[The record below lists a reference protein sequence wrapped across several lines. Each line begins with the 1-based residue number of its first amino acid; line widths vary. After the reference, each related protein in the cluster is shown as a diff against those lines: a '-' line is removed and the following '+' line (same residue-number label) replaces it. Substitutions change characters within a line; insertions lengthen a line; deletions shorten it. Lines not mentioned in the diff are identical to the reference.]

1 MFYNA
6 NEFNQDLG
14 SWDTGNVT
22 DMESMF
28 TNAHA
33 FNQPNGYWNTIG
45 SWATTNVSYDK
56 SDRTVAKAVR
66 VCVGSALLC

>member
-1 MFYNA
+1 
-6 NEFNQDLG
+6 
-14 SWDTGNVT
+14 
-22 DMESMF
+22 MESMF

>member
-1 MFYNA
+1 
-6 NEFNQDLG
+6 
-14 SWDTGNVT
+14 
-22 DMESMF
+22 MESMF

-33 FNQPNGYWNTIG
+33 FNQPNGSWNTNGYWNTIG